1 MPNNITA
8 EMFSGEESLNPVTGL
23 AGDQKSPALSINA
36 PGRNITAEEFNMLQP
51 ETADNF
57 EYLGGGQTKWN
68 PSKFDFQLAIGA
80 DNEELRAQEQSFL
93 GSLAKGTGRFAGT
106 ALTKTLSGL
115 GYAATAP
122 LALATGDISVMT
134 ANGFSSMVEGLE
146 ENIKED
152 LLPIYGTHKYDDPN
166 FWKSMWTHKFWFDDA
181 VDGAA
186 FMASAL
192 VGSKGISALGKTTKV
207 YSNLAKA
214 MSKAST
220 AGKFGKLSGPLS
232 KINYGTLAKEADLLT
247 MTAYNTVTEAAF
259 EAKDTQEQVKQAL
272 AEKVKLG
279 LMTEE
284 EARTK
289 AADAA

>member
-57 EYLGGGQTKWN
+57 EYLGGGRSRWN
-68 PSKFDFQLAIGA
+68 PSKFDFQLAVGA

-192 VGSKGISALGKTTKV
+192 VGSKGISALG
-207 YSNLAKA
+207 
-214 MSKAST
+214 
-220 AGKFGKLSGPLS
+220 
-232 KINYGTLAKEADLLT
+232 
-247 MTAYNTVTEAAF
+247 
-259 EAKDTQEQVKQAL
+259 
-272 AEKVKLG
+272 
-279 LMTEE
+279 
-284 EARTK
+284 
-289 AADAA
+289 